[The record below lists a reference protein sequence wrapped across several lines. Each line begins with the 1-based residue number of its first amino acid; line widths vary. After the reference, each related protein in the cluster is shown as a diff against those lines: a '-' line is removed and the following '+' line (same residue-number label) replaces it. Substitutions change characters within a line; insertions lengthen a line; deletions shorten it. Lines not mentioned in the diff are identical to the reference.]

1 MSILDPI
8 LVAFIAGMA
17 VRDLWPLWVRR
28 AARSKRVG
36 ASTRVAGS
44 GGRRPPMRRRA
55 SRVKI
60 DDDLLLRWLRERN
73 RVLKLSARDE
83 AGHEKLGR
91 MLLTDPVACIVWLGD
106 IVQPQVP
113 FLTAICPSCD
123 GSGRRADTSS
133 GLRDVT
139 KTKPSHYR
147 PAAAAAAGP
156 KGPVTSEGLHLAS
169 EANASAIFPADAKTR
184 LLVEIMSHEATHGR
198 CTRTFI
204 KKIRKQTRPAP

>member
-1 MSILDPI
+1 MTATPI
-8 LVAFIAGMA
+8 SGFWISRGDVSRSSASLHTNTPDRAMMTPWIN
-17 VRDLWPLWVRR
+17 
-28 AARSKRVG
+28 AARPSDLPCPNLCSASAGESENRTAQNVSPDARV
-36 ASTRVAGS
+36 SS
-44 GGRRPPMRRRA
+44 
-55 SRVKI
+55 S
-60 DDDLLLRWLRERN
+60 E
-73 RVLKLSARDE
+73 SARDDSSD
-83 AGHEKLGR
+83 
-91 MLLTDPVACIVWLGD
+91 TDPVACIVWLGD

-156 KGPVTSEGLHLAS
+156 KGPVTSEGLHVAS

-184 LLVEIMSHEATHGR
+184 LLVEIMNHEATHGR

>member
-36 ASTRVAGS
+36 ASRRVAGS
-44 GGRRPPMRRRA
+44 GGRRPPMGRRA

-60 DDDLLLRWLRERN
+60 DDDLLVRWLRERN
-73 RVLKLSARDE
+73 RMKLSARD
-83 AGHEKLGR
+83 EKLGR
-91 MLLTDPVACIVWLGD
+91 MLLTNPVARIVWLGD

-113 FLTAICPSCD
+113 CLTAICPSCD

-169 EANASAIFPADAKTR
+169 EANASAIFSADAKTR
-184 LLVEIMSHEATHGR
+184 LLVEIMNHEATHGR